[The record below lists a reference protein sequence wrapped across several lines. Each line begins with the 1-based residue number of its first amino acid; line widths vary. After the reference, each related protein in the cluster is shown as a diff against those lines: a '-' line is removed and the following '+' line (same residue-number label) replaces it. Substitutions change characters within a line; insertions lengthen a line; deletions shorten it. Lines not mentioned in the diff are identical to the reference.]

1 MRKEKGKKRQYTDD
15 DIIGIV
21 ETNLKIPIK
30 VTNNN

>member
-1 MRKEKGKKRQYTDD
+1 MRKEKGKKRQYPDD

>member
-1 MRKEKGKKRQYTDD
+1 MRKEKGKKRQYL
-15 DIIGIV
+15 GIV